1 MRLFRMKSIRIAKGP
16 FIAPAIAVALS
27 LCAVLASGIASTPA
41 AAQNSPERQGMSADQ
56 ACSNDAYRLC
66 ERFIPDRT
74 TTGACLRRN
83 KRALS
88 PECRVFFSGKKPL
101 RRR

>member
-1 MRLFRMKSIRIAKGP
+1 MKILVWAGRTTLAAAGLF
-16 FIAPAIAVALS
+16 VAL
-27 LCAVLASGIASTPA
+27 ALATPA

-56 ACSNDAYRLC
+56 ACQNDAYRLC
-66 ERFIPDRT
+66 EKFIPDRT

-88 PECRVFFSGKKPL
+88 PECSVFFSGRKTL

>member
-1 MRLFRMKSIRIAKGP
+1 MKI
-16 FIAPAIAVALS
+16 L
-27 LCAVLASGIASTPA
+27 VLAGSATLAATGLLLALGLATPA

-88 PECRVFFSGKKPL
+88 PECRVFFSGRKAL